1 MGGIQLKN
9 VTFGQAVR
17 EAPGFTNL
25 TADGMVRLSFF
36 RVGGSSA
43 IFEEMVKQKK
53 FPEPVV
59 SIFINR

>member
-25 TADGMVRLSFF
+25 TADGMVRLFF